1 MNILFIGSSADWHV
15 DLWVQYFAERH
26 SVFLFS
32 DDEDYLS
39 DQPFKNVAVIKSAG
53 YLGLFLNLIRSGSH
67 LLFQINKL
75 ISVRHFARHVD
86 RVVKDKKID
95 IIHSHS
101 LYYGYLGSFVK
112 SDIPIVFTP
121 MGSDVILHSQENKFY
136 QHMAKAAFNKASIIT
151 GDSLLLQRKGYLVGA
166 SKKRNYII
174 QNGVDS
180 NIFYPKSNQLK
191 KKYTVPDD
199 TTLIF
204 SPRAITPIYN
214 IDVIIYSLGELKS
227 TGYNFKCMFSFAFGD
242 EYSKQL
248 CIQSQKS
255 GLENNIIWL
264 GSLTYQ
270 EMAEHYNAADIV
282 LSVPSS
288 DSSPKSVYEAM
299 FCGKP
304 VIVTDLEWTNE
315 LLSEHNCLL
324 KVPVRDSKRLTESIV
339 SIIKNSVIRDKL
351 SENALHHSSRFFDYK
366 KNMRSMEKLMVSAIG
381 KES

>member
-1 MNILFIGSSADWHV
+1 
-15 DLWVQYFAERH
+15 
-26 SVFLFS
+26 
-32 DDEDYLS
+32 
-39 DQPFKNVAVIKSAG
+39 
-53 YLGLFLNLIRSGSH
+53 
-67 LLFQINKL
+67 
-75 ISVRHFARHVD
+75 
-86 RVVKDKKID
+86 
-95 IIHSHS
+95 
-101 LYYGYLGSFVK
+101 
-112 SDIPIVFTP
+112 
-121 MGSDVILHSQENKFY
+121 
-136 QHMAKAAFNKASIIT
+136 
-151 GDSLLLQRKGYLVGA
+151 
-166 SKKRNYII
+166 
-174 QNGVDS
+174 
-180 NIFYPKSNQLK
+180 
-191 KKYTVPDD
+191 
-199 TTLIF
+199 
-204 SPRAITPIYN
+204 
-214 IDVIIYSLGELKS
+214 
-227 TGYNFKCMFSFAFGD
+227 MFSFAFGD

-282 LSVPSS
+282 ISVPSS

-366 KNMRSMEKLMVSAIG
+366 KNMRSMEKLMVSAI
-381 KES
+381 